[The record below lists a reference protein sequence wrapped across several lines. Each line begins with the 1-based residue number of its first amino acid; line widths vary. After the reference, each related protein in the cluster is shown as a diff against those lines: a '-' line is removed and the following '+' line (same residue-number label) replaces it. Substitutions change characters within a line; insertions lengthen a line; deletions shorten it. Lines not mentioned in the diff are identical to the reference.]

1 MGLPLLTDQLTS
13 FPMATAKRR
22 ILLLV
27 DGSDQSSDL
36 VSYIS
41 RAYALWQTEIVLFN
55 VLDPVPDS
63 FWDWEKDPLGPQYLT
78 FLKDWESKQM
88 SKMLDFMQR
97 AKQLLVSAGA
107 QEDHISIK
115 VQKRQTGIARDALVE
130 ARSGYDAVAL
140 GRRGLGAIP
149 DPALGNVASKM
160 LGSLTNVP
168 LCIVGGKPRLG
179 RVLIGLDSSVG
190 ALRAASFVAK
200 HLSSSNPA
208 VTLAHV
214 VRNPERLAPE
224 LLSEAYTQ
232 RLIESA
238 RSAILPVFNKV
249 TKSLTAAGIKPSQIN
264 TKVITGVGS
273 RAGAL
278 LEEARHGMFGSLV
291 IGRRGVSEVVQFQM
305 GRVAAKLT
313 QISNEMALWIVS

>member
-1 MGLPLLTDQLTS
+1 
-13 FPMATAKRR
+13 MATAKRR

-27 DGSDQSSDL
+27 DGSDQSYDL
-36 VSYIS
+36 INYIS
-41 RAYALWQTEIVLFN
+41 KAYILWQTEVVLFN

-88 SKMLDFMQR
+88 NKMLDFMQR
-97 AKQLLVSAGA
+97 ARQVLISAGA
-107 QEDHISIK
+107 EENLINIK
-115 VQKRQTGIARDALVE
+115 VQKRQTGIARDALAE
-130 ARSGYDAVAL
+130 AKSGYDAVAL

-149 DPALGNVASKM
+149 DPALGNVAGKM
-160 LGSLTNVP
+160 LGSLTTVP

-179 RVLIGLDSSVG
+179 RVLIGLDNSAG
-190 ALRAASFVAK
+190 ALRAASFVGK
-200 HLSSSNPA
+200 YLGSSNPA

-214 VRNPERLAPE
+214 VRNPERLSPE

-232 RLIESA
+232 RLMESA
-238 RSAILPVFNKV
+238 QAAILPVFNKV
-249 TKSLTAAGIKPSQIN
+249 TRSLTTAGIKTPQIT

-278 LEEARHGMFGSLV
+278 LDEARHGMFGSLV

-313 QISNEMALWIVS
+313 QISNEMALWIVA

>member
-1 MGLPLLTDQLTS
+1 
-13 FPMATAKRR
+13 MATAKRR

-27 DGSDQSSDL
+27 DGSDQSYDL
-36 VSYIS
+36 INYIS
-41 RAYALWQTEIVLFN
+41 KAYILWQTEVVLFN

-88 SKMLDFMQR
+88 NKMLDFMQR
-97 AKQLLVSAGA
+97 ARQVLISAGA
-107 QEDHISIK
+107 EENLINIK
-115 VQKRQTGIARDALVE
+115 IQKRQTGIARDALAE
-130 ARSGYDAVAL
+130 AKSGYDAVAL

-149 DPALGNVASKM
+149 DPALGNVAGKM
-160 LGSLTNVP
+160 LGSLTTVP

-179 RVLIGLDSSVG
+179 RVLIGLDNSAG
-190 ALRAASFVAK
+190 ALRAASFVGK
-200 HLSSSNPA
+200 YLGSSNPA

-214 VRNPERLAPE
+214 VRNPERLSPE

-232 RLIESA
+232 RLMESA
-238 RSAILPVFNKV
+238 QAAILPVFNKV
-249 TKSLTAAGIKPSQIN
+249 TRSLTTAGIKTPQIT

-278 LEEARHGMFGSLV
+278 LDEARHGMFGSLV

-313 QISNEMALWIVS
+313 QISNEMALWIVA